1 MPCIPPSYLSLSPV
15 GSHAPFFRRCSR
27 KWDGREGGCE
37 RQTRRAQRQ
46 PPLRVRVRRSFLPR
60 RMDGLTELETFEATA
75 TEGRRER
82 LLLFAAVA
90 TVEGGAKSRPQR
102 RRQGAD
108 GGNERDR
115 FNRDDKSMA
124 REPEE
129 AHFDRPLPSSLRPL
143 PSSIEPKQMFE
154 KMGI

>member
-102 RRQGAD
+102 RRPAEQTAATSAIG
-108 GGNERDR
+108 
-115 FNRDDKSMA
+115 
-124 REPEE
+124 
-129 AHFDRPLPSSLRPL
+129 
-143 PSSIEPKQMFE
+143 SIEMTNRWRGSRRRPILIDPSLPPSGLFLPRLNQNACSRR
-154 KMGI
+154 